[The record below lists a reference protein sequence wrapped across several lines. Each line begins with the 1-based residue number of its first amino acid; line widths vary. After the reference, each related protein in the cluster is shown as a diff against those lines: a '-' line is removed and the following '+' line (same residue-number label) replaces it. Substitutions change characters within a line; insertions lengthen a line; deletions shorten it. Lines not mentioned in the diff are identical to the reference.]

1 MIKRSTD
8 ERYFE
13 HSETIMSPSNP
24 SNTKYQLMFLSFN
37 PETQNPAEGDLS
49 FMFGA
54 VATAQISPQSQK
66 KLVFQ
71 FST

>member
-1 MIKRSTD
+1 
-8 ERYFE
+8 
-13 HSETIMSPSNP
+13 MSPSNP